1 MQTRDTTATR
11 GAQIGPFDT
20 VRTVIEDAVDSM
32 DGPDSVPTPL
42 ERLDEQVGKQLERY
56 GSGR

>member
-20 VRTVIEDAVDSM
+20 VRTIIEDAVDSM
-32 DGPDSVPTPL
+32 DGPDSVPSAL
-42 ERLDEQVGKQLERY
+42 KRLDAQVGKQLERY
-56 GSGR
+56 DSSR

>member
-11 GAQIGPFDT
+11 GTQVGPFDT
-20 VRTVIEDAVDSM
+20 VRTVIEDAVDSL
-32 DGPDSVPTPL
+32 DGPDSVPTAL
-42 ERLDEQVGKQLERY
+42 ERLDERVGKQLERY

>member
-11 GAQIGPFDT
+11 GAQVGSFDAA
-20 VRTVIEDAVDSM
+20 RTVIGDAVDSM

-42 ERLDEQVGKQLERY
+42 ERLDERVGRQSERY